1 MAKAKDYAA
10 RFNASPVEEVLGQIA
25 IDFLVEVK
33 DIAKQRCGE
42 KHMLDISFFSVLN
55 EQDQKWQA
63 FCRLV
68 QKGCGHVIRPDGFR
82 YLLHKEVPFIFA
94 RWKPKPIVME

>member
-1 MAKAKDYAA
+1 MAKAKEYAD
-10 RFNASPVEEVLGQIA
+10 RFNASPVDTVLTQIA

-42 KHMLDISFFSVLN
+42 EHMLDISFFSVLD
-55 EQDQKWQA
+55 EQDRKWQA

-82 YLLHKEVPFIFA
+82 YLVRKEVPLVSIH
-94 RWKPKPIVME
+94 WKPKPIYIE